1 MQCLLILNSKEFIN
15 LLVFKPTISKLF
27 YDLDKINKQ
36 ISTILVYYVCKNE
49 ARKKRR
55 GII

>member
-49 ARKKRR
+49 ARKKQR